1 MGWGDMETPN
11 GSAAGQSD
19 TCFGVF
25 NASDSRTNAQTSITS
40 PWFSTAFGLIGLCS
54 NLFALC
60 VLLSSSRKLS
70 SQARS
75 SFLVFLCGLVV
86 TDFMGLLVTASVII
100 PYHFIKF
107 AWAEVDPGC
116 HLCNFLGF
124 SMVFFGQCPLLLGAT
139 MAGER
144 FFGINHPFSRST
156 SISKRRAWSIV
167 GLVWGFSCLLG
178 LLPVLGLGRY
188 TLQYPGSWCFLT
200 LLPDTGNVI
209 FCLLFALLGIF
220 SVLLS
225 FIFNTVSVVTLC
237 RVYHDRES
245 VQRRRDSEVEMMV
258 QLVGIMIIATIC
270 WMPLLVRTWALG
282 CVCPP
287 HRAPDLHHP
296 DSPAAAASQRP
307 DPDAAHRDAEDAAHL
322 HPYGHLEPD
331 PGPLGL
337 HPLPTGRA
345 AAHLPQPTPPALHH
359 LPLSHA
365 QPLPAPQAHH

>member
-1 MGWGDMETPN
+1 EGVWDMELPN
-11 GSAAGQSD
+11 SSVAGQADS
-19 TCFGVF
+19 CFGVF
-25 NASDSRTNAQTSITS
+25 NASDGRASAQNSIAS

-60 VLLSSSRKLS
+60 VLVSSSRKLS

-75 SFLVFLCGLVV
+75 SFLIFLCGLVV

-100 PYHFIKF
+100 PYHFTKF
-107 AWAEVDPGC
+107 SWAKVDPGC

-144 FFGINHPFSRST
+144 FLGINRPFSRST
-156 SISKRRAWSIV
+156 SLSKRRAWAIV

-178 LLPVLGLGRY
+178 LLPVLGLGQY
-188 TLQYPGSWCFLT
+188 TLQFPGSWCFLT
-200 LLPDTGNVI
+200 LLPDTGDVI
-209 FCLLFALLGIF
+209 FCLLFALLGIL

-225 FIFNTVSVVTLC
+225 FVLNTVSVVTLC

-270 WMPLLVRTWALG
+270 WMPLLIFIVQVVLQQLPGQARVLPTDTQEMLLIYIRMVTWNQILDPW
-282 CVCPP
+282 VYILFR
-287 HRAPDLHHP
+287 RAVL
-296 DSPAAAASQRP
+296 QRVYP
-307 DPDAAHRDAEDAAHL
+307 RL
-322 HPYGHLEPD
+322 HPRPSIVSLTPS
-331 PGPLGL
+331 
-337 HPLPTGRA
+337 LPRKLTAG
-345 AAHLPQPTPPALHH
+345 
-359 LPLSHA
+359 SV
-365 QPLPAPQAHH
+365 

>member
-1 MGWGDMETPN
+1 MGWGDAEFPN
-11 GSAAGQSD
+11 VSLAAQPD
-19 TCFGVF
+19 TCFGVV
-25 NASDSRTNAQTSITS
+25 NLSTSLNETQKKAIAS

-54 NLFALC
+54 NLFALY
-60 VLLSSSRKLS
+60 VLLSSSRKLTS
-70 SQARS
+70 RSRS

-107 AWAEVDPGC
+107 NWAEVDPGC

-167 GLVWGFSCLLG
+167 GMVWGFSCLLG

-200 LLPDTGNVI
+200 LLPDTGNAI

-220 SVLLS
+220 SVVLS

-270 WMPLLVRTWALG
+270 WMPLLVRPWLVAWPSRGWVGGPRSQCAPHIQPGAPVSLLVRPQGFGAPLLVPRGVALG
-282 CVCPP
+282 AVPSCP
-287 HRAPDLHHP
+287 
-296 DSPAAAASQRP
+296 SW
-307 DPDAAHRDAEDAAHL
+307 
-322 HPYGHLEPD
+322 
-331 PGPLGL
+331 
-337 HPLPTGRA
+337 
-345 AAHLPQPTPPALHH
+345 
-359 LPLSHA
+359 
-365 QPLPAPQAHH
+365 

>member
-1 MGWGDMETPN
+1 MEPPN
-11 GSAAGQSD
+11 SSMAGQADS
-19 TCFGVF
+19 CFGVF
-25 NASDSRTNAQTSITS
+25 NASDGRASAQNSIAS

-60 VLLSSSRKLS
+60 VLVSSSRKLS

-75 SFLVFLCGLVV
+75 SFLIFLCGLVV

-100 PYHFIKF
+100 PYHFTKF
-107 AWAEVDPGC
+107 SWAKVDPNC

-144 FFGINHPFSRST
+144 FLGINRPFSRST
-156 SISKRRAWSIV
+156 SLSKRRAWAIV

-178 LLPVLGLGRY
+178 LLPVFGLGRY
-188 TLQYPGSWCFLT
+188 TLQFPGSWCFLT
-200 LLPDTGNVI
+200 LLPDTGDIV
-209 FCLLFALLGIF
+209 FCLLFALLGIL

-225 FIFNTVSVVTLC
+225 FVLNTISVVTLC

-270 WMPLLVRTWALG
+270 WMPLLIFIVQTVLQQLPGNARVLPRDTQEMLLIYIRMVTWNQILDPW
-282 CVCPP
+282 VYILFR
-287 HRAPDLHHP
+287 RAVL
-296 DSPAAAASQRP
+296 QRVYP
-307 DPDAAHRDAEDAAHL
+307 RL
-322 HPYGHLEPD
+322 HPRPSIVSLSPS
-331 PGPLGL
+331 
-337 HPLPTGRA
+337 LPRKLTSGSV
-345 AAHLPQPTPPALHH
+345 LQ
-359 LPLSHA
+359 
-365 QPLPAPQAHH
+365 

>member
-1 MGWGDMETPN
+1 MEPPN
-11 GSAAGQSD
+11 SSVVGQAHS
-19 TCFGVF
+19 CFGVF
-25 NASDSRTNAQTSITS
+25 NASDGRANARSSIAS

-70 SQARS
+70 SHARS
-75 SFLVFLCGLVV
+75 SFLIFLCGLVV

-107 AWAEVDPGC
+107 PWAEVDPDC

-144 FFGINHPFSRST
+144 FLGINRPFSRST
-156 SISKRRAWSIV
+156 SISKRRAWAMV

-188 TLQYPGSWCFLT
+188 TLQFPGSWCFLT
-200 LLPDTGNVI
+200 LLPDTGDII
-209 FCLLFALLGIF
+209 FCLLFALLGIL

-225 FIFNTVSVVTLC
+225 FVLNTVSVVTLC

-270 WMPLLVRTWALG
+270 WMPLLIFIVQTALQRLPG
-282 CVCPP
+282 G
-287 HRAPDLHHP
+287 RA
-296 DSPAAAASQRP
+296 Q
-307 DPDAAHRDAEDAAHL
+307 E
-322 HPYGHLEPD
+322 
-331 PGPLGL
+331 
-337 HPLPTGRA
+337 LPTDTQEMLLIYIRMVTWNQILDPWVYILFRRA
-345 AAHLPQPTPPALHH
+345 VLQRVYPRLRPRPSIVSLTPSLRRKLTAGSVL
-359 LPLSHA
+359 
-365 QPLPAPQAHH
+365 Q

>member
-1 MGWGDMETPN
+1 MGLGNMGSPN
-11 GSAAGQSD
+11 GSAAGRPD
-19 TCFGVF
+19 TCFGAF
-25 NASDSRTNAQTSITS
+25 NASVSLNETQRKTIAS
-40 PWFSTAFGLIGLCS
+40 PWFSTAFGLIGLFS

-70 SQARS
+70 SRARS

-107 AWAEVDPGC
+107 DWAEVDAGC

-167 GLVWGFSCLLG
+167 GLVWGFACVLG

-270 WMPLLVRTWALG
+270 WMPLLVRPQTLG
-282 CVCPP
+282 APR
-287 HRAPDLHHP
+287 HRAAPCLAP
-296 DSPAAAASQRP
+296 GGAGATGLAAPAYLEPVHGTGRLGSAPNWGWGGA
-307 DPDAAHRDAEDAAHL
+307 
-322 HPYGHLEPD
+322 GHL
-331 PGPLGL
+331 GSFSSWLGAACWDFS
-337 HPLPTGRA
+337 PGRA
-345 AAHLPQPTPPALHH
+345 G
-359 LPLSHA
+359 
-365 QPLPAPQAHH
+365 

>member
-1 MGWGDMETPN
+1 MESPN
-11 GSAAGQSD
+11 GSTGGRPD

-25 NASDSRTNAQTSITS
+25 NDSDSQGSAHNSIAS

-54 NLFALC
+54 NLLALC
-60 VLLSSSRKLS
+60 VLLSSSRKLA

-75 SFLVFLCGLVV
+75 SFLVFLCGLVI
-86 TDFMGLLVTASVII
+86 TDFIGLLVTASIII

-107 AWAEVDPGC
+107 AWAKVDPGC

-156 SISKRRAWSIV
+156 SISKHRAWSIV

-188 TLQYPGSWCFLT
+188 TLQYPGSWCFIT
-200 LLPDTGNVI
+200 LLPDTGDVV

-270 WMPLLVRTWALG
+270 WMPLLIFIVQTVLQQLPASSQLQVLPAETQKMLLIYIRMVTWNQILDPW
-282 CVCPP
+282 VYILFR
-287 HRAPDLHHP
+287 RAVL
-296 DSPAAAASQRP
+296 QRIYP
-307 DPDAAHRDAEDAAHL
+307 SLR
-322 HPYGHLEPD
+322 
-331 PGPLGL
+331 
-337 HPLPTGRA
+337 
-345 AAHLPQPTPPALHH
+345 PQPSILSLYPALKPS
-359 LPLSHA
+359 LRQKLTTDSSL
-365 QPLPAPQAHH
+365 Q

>member
-1 MGWGDMETPN
+1 MGWGDMESPN
-11 GSAAGQSD
+11 GSRAGLSD

-25 NASDSRTNAQTSITS
+25 NASGSPNSTRTSIAS
-40 PWFSTAFGLIGLCS
+40 PWFSTTFGLIGLCS

-70 SQARS
+70 SRSRS

-86 TDFMGLLVTASVII
+86 TDFMGLLVTASVVI
-100 PYHFIKF
+100 PYHFVKF
-107 AWAEVDPGC
+107 TWAEVDTGC

-156 SISKRRAWSIV
+156 SISRRRAWSVV
-167 GLVWGFSCLLG
+167 GLVWGFACLLG

-200 LLPDTGNVI
+200 LLPDTGNVV

-225 FIFNTVSVVTLC
+225 FVFNTVSVVTLC
-237 RVYHDRES
+237 RVYHHRES

-270 WMPLLVRTWALG
+270 WMPLLIFIIQAVLQQ
-282 CVCPP
+282 
-287 HRAPDLHHP
+287 L
-296 DSPAAAASQRP
+296 PAAGRMRTLPMETQTMLLIYIRMVTWNQILDPWVYILCRRAVLQRVYP
-307 DPDAAHRDAEDAAHL
+307 SLRPR
-322 HPYGHLEPD
+322 PSI
-331 PGPLGL
+331 
-337 HPLPTGRA
+337 
-345 AAHLPQPTPPALHH
+345 
-359 LPLSHA
+359 LSLYPVLNPSLRRKLTA
-365 QPLPAPQAHH
+365 D

>member
-1 MGWGDMETPN
+1 
-11 GSAAGQSD
+11 
-19 TCFGVF
+19 
-25 NASDSRTNAQTSITS
+25 ITS
-40 PWFSTAFGLIGLCS
+40 PWFSTTFGLIGLCS

-70 SQARS
+70 SRARS

-107 AWAEVDPGC
+107 TWAEVDPGC

-144 FFGINHPFSRST
+144 FFGINHPFPPSPR
-156 SISKRRAWSIV
+156 
-167 GLVWGFSCLLG
+167 
-178 LLPVLGLGRY
+178 LGLGRY

-200 LLPDTGNVI
+200 LLPDTGNVV

-270 WMPLLVRTWALG
+270 WMPLLVRTRVL
-282 CVCPP
+282 VCFP
-287 HRAPDLHHP
+287 HHAPG
-296 DSPAAAASQRP
+296 
-307 DPDAAHRDAEDAAHL
+307 E
-322 HPYGHLEPD
+322 
-331 PGPLGL
+331 
-337 HPLPTGRA
+337 
-345 AAHLPQPTPPALHH
+345 
-359 LPLSHA
+359 
-365 QPLPAPQAHH
+365 APV

>member
-1 MGWGDMETPN
+1 MGWEDMEAPN
-11 GSAAGQSD
+11 SSTAGQSD
-19 TCFGVF
+19 SCFGAF
-25 NASDSRTNAQTSITS
+25 NASAGHSNVRNSITS

-60 VLLSSSRKLS
+60 VLHSSSRKLS
-70 SQARS
+70 SRARS

-86 TDFMGLLVTASVII
+86 TDFMGLLVTASIII

-107 AWAEVDPGC
+107 AWAKVDPGC

-237 RVYHDRES
+237 RVYHDREA

-270 WMPLLVRTWALG
+270 WMPLLVRTWVS
-282 CVCPP
+282 VCFPP
-287 HRAPDLHHP
+287 C
-296 DSPAAAASQRP
+296 SC
-307 DPDAAHRDAEDAAHL
+307 
-322 HPYGHLEPD
+322 
-331 PGPLGL
+331 
-337 HPLPTGRA
+337 
-345 AAHLPQPTPPALHH
+345 
-359 LPLSHA
+359 
-365 QPLPAPQAHH
+365 